1 MAEYVNEL
9 IGTVIACRIVTMA
22 APDGELRR
30 RYLGAVCALVTL
42 LTLISPLRQFL
53 DHAEEIGEAAA
64 GFISSAEQSSD
75 GVDCD
80 DGMRGELGYAA
91 DVIFEYARDRYG
103 FDTEGAEIAF
113 ATDDGGEVTD
123 LTLYLLHGSVA
134 DCGKLR
140 DALTD
145 ELGIEVHVFTGDVED
160 GTEKN

>member
-1 MAEYVNEL
+1 MTEYVNEL

-22 APDGELRR
+22 APPGELRR

-64 GFISSAEQSSD
+64 GFFSAQSSD
-75 GVDCD
+75 LSDSD
-80 DGMRGELGYAA
+80 EGMRGELGYAA

-113 ATDDGGEVTD
+113 TTDDGGEVTD
-123 LTLYLLHGSVA
+123 LTLYFLHGSVA

>member
-1 MAEYVNEL
+1 MTEYVNEL

-53 DHAEEIGEAAA
+53 DRADEIGEAAA
-64 GFISSAEQSSD
+64 GFFSAVSESSD
-75 GVDCD
+75 SDE
-80 DGMRGELGYAA
+80 GMRGELGYAA

-113 ATDDGGEVTD
+113 TTDDGGEVTD
-123 LTLYLLHGSVA
+123 AALYFLHGSVA